1 MQALRRWQTVHLA
14 SARLGF
20 HAAPWISLHVRI
32 LPLILLLLAACE
44 VPPTQQ
50 QVTSRAVIR
59 NCEARAAAAA
69 DQVRKQ
75 NTQIIKEASEANQ
88 KDSTD
93 VEERAENVR
102 EETFKSCMFEYSV

>member
-1 MQALRRWQTVHLA
+1 M
-14 SARLGF
+14 
-20 HAAPWISLHVRI
+20 RI

-69 DQVRKQ
+69 NEVRKQ
-75 NTQIIKEASEANQ
+75 NTQIVKEASEANQ

-93 VEERAENVR
+93 VEERAEKAR
-102 EETFKSCMFEYSV
+102 QETFKSCMFEYSV